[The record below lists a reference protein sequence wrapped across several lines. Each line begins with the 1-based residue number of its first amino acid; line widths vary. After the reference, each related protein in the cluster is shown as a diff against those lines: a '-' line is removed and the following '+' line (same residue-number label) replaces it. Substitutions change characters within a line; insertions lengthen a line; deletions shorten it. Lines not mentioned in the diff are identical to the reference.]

1 MGRILLLLTL
11 VVQLPQGVGLQ
22 DFIIREAPRALPGL
36 AREGYLQGL
45 L

>member
-11 VVQLPQGVGLQ
+11 VVQLPQGEGLQ
-22 DFIIREAPRALPGL
+22 DFAIREPWALPGPS
-36 AREGYLQGL
+36 REGYLQGL